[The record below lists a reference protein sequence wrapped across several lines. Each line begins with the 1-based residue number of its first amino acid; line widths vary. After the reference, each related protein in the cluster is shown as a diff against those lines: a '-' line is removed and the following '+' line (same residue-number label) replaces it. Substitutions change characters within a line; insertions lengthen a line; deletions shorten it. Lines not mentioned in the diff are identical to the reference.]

1 MYAKEPGIRA
11 DLYEKFS
18 KNEESRIAFIRRSRG
33 LIGDDLKCLVET
45 VITEKTTRR
54 KGSTRRRHTDIVD
67 SPELKKRLVD
77 KPDQLKRM
85 LDNGHEFEHPDTG
98 ARVCYLTTF
107 TQDNIYCKAIRTD
120 G

>member
-1 MYAKEPGIRA
+1 MVDTI
-11 DLYEKFS
+11 L
-18 KNEESRIAFIRRSRG
+18 
-33 LIGDDLKCLVET
+33 
-45 VITEKTTRR
+45 TEKTTRR
-54 KGSTRRRHTDIVD
+54 NGSKRIEHTDIVD

-98 ARVCYLTTF
+98 ARMYYLITF
-107 TQDNIYCKAIRTD
+107 AQDNSYCKAVRTD